1 MQCFFFLMK
10 LETYEILQFSV
21 TKYFYSPLHYS
32 IILLM
37 LHNTLSA
44 KKNWSIF
51 HQKGV
56 RMSQQVIPPATQTL
70 CSSSILIVED
80 DENVG
85 EFLQQT
91 IDEYTPYQT
100 TVIHD
105 GAGALERAR
114 QIQPCLL
121 LLDYKLPG
129 LNGLEIYDR
138 LQSMEETRGVPTIM
152 MSASLP
158 VEELQRRGI
167 YQLRKPMDIGN
178 VIRMITHALVTFEE
192 RRLSE
197 NQPSI

>member
-1 MQCFFFLMK
+1 
-10 LETYEILQFSV
+10 
-21 TKYFYSPLHYS
+21 
-32 IILLM
+32 
-37 LHNTLSA
+37 
-44 KKNWSIF
+44 
-51 HQKGV
+51 
-56 RMSQQVIPPATQTL
+56 MSQQVIPPAAQTL
-70 CSSSILIVED
+70 RSSSILIVED

-91 IDEYTPYQT
+91 IDEYTPYHT
-100 TVIHD
+100 TVVYD
-105 GAGALERAR
+105 GFDALERAR

-178 VIRMITHALVTFEE
+178 VIRMVTHALATFEE
-192 RRLSE
+192 HRLSE

>member
-1 MQCFFFLMK
+1 
-10 LETYEILQFSV
+10 
-21 TKYFYSPLHYS
+21 
-32 IILLM
+32 
-37 LHNTLSA
+37 
-44 KKNWSIF
+44 
-51 HQKGV
+51 
-56 RMSQQVIPPATQTL
+56 MSQQVIPPAAQTL
-70 CSSSILIVED
+70 HSASILIVED

-91 IDEYTPYQT
+91 IDEYTPYHT
-100 TVIHD
+100 TVVHD

-138 LQSMEETRGVPTIM
+138 LQSTEETRGVPTIM

-158 VEELQRRGI
+158 NEELQRRGI

-178 VIRMITHALVTFEE
+178 VIRMITHALATFEE

-197 NQPSI
+197 NQLSI